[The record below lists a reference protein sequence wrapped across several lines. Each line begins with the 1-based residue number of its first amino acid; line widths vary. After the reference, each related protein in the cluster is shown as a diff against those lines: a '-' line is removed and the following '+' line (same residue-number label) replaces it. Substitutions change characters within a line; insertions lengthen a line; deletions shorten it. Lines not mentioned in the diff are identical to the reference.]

1 MSLREQSRALSAA
14 FLDLVGDFSF
24 YCDSC
29 NRRLLLVCLEGESP
43 LLFELCFATF
53 LGELF

>member
-43 LLFELCFATF
+43 LLFELCFVTF